1 MPPIDPSAVANSRLA
16 DTAPAL
22 VGVAVILIVVLAFIG
37 WVLYRVTGNN
47 TRATEGLTSVL
58 SEIKSDNRVAR
69 TEDHAWHVEKIKIL
83 SGLTSQL
90 QTQDG
95 KLDSIHAGVKDIRD
109 RLGNDH
115 GGHGPHNH

>member
-22 VGVAVILIVVLAFIG
+22 VGVAVILIVVLAFIS

-47 TRATEGLTSVL
+47 TEATKGLTSVL

-69 TEDHAWHVEKIKIL
+69 TEDHAWHTEKIKIL
-83 SGLTSQL
+83 GGLTAQI
-90 QTQDG
+90 QTQGDKLNAVHADVLHIKTSLG
-95 KLDSIHAGVKDIRD
+95 KD
-109 RLGNDH
+109 
-115 GGHGPHNH
+115 

>member
-1 MPPIDPSAVANSRLA
+1 MDWTAILNSEA
-16 DTAPAL
+16 AKQVPVL
-22 VGVAVILIVVLAFIG
+22 VGAALLLTVVLIPFV
-37 WVLYRVTGNN
+37 WVTKNN
-47 TRATEGLTSVL
+47 TRATDKLASVL
-58 SEIKSDNRVAR
+58 GETRADNRVAR